1 MRALVLSAIAAALI
15 ATPTLAADVAVN
27 DAWFRALPGKL
38 PAGGYFTLHNAGVT
52 SVTLTGASSPACG
65 MLMLH
70 KTENEGG
77 TGMMMD
83 MPSIVVPAGG
93 DVTFAPGGYHLM
105 CNDPTQ
111 AMKPGTRVTV
121 TLEFAGGAKLT
132 ESFVVKD
139 ARGK

>member
-1 MRALVLSAIAAALI
+1 MRALVLSVAAMCIAAPA
-15 ATPTLAADVAVN
+15 LAADVTVS

-38 PAGGYFTLHNAGVT
+38 PAGGYFSLHNAGVT

-70 KTENEGG
+70 KTENASG

-83 MPSIVVPAGG
+83 MPSIVIPAGG

-105 CNDPTQ
+105 CNDPTA
-111 AMKPGTRVTV
+111 AMKPGGRVTV
-121 TLEFAGGAKLT
+121 TLEFTGGAKLT
-132 ESFVVKD
+132 ESFAVKD